1 METKV
6 ESLQE
11 SLKEPNGIEL
21 FTISHYF
28 NPQHDGIEISFN
40 IGVRE
45 STKQIIILIGK
56 EKQYMD
62 YLQNINEIFKQFGEK
77 INCLT
82 LEFAKNNLANDKL
95 EKHLFNELEDEFLQ
109 SLKVLLGGKK

>member
-11 SLKEPNGIEL
+11 SLKEPNG
-21 FTISHYF
+21 
-28 NPQHDGIEISFN
+28 
-40 IGVRE
+40 
-45 STKQIIILIGK
+45 
-56 EKQYMD
+56 
-62 YLQNINEIFKQFGEK
+62 NEIFKQFGEK